1 MKVVKKTGLVPVH
14 TENSNDVFGLPPAEA
29 LRGLAAG
36 KLFLVEIPEGIETYE
51 IDDKPAAVKQ
61 EEKPAEDED
70 VVIPGNWESL
80 HYTKIVVLAKQI
92 LGVEDLPEDGD
103 KNMATIAKE
112 IVTAEIAKREAD
124 AAAGGEGSEGGEE
137 SPAGT
142 PNPGQPGS
150 FD

>member
-92 LGVEDLPEDGD
+92 LGVEDLPDRTSVVSGKSVSVRVD
-103 KNMATIAKE
+103 I
-112 IVTAEIAKREAD
+112 
-124 AAAGGEGSEGGEE
+124 GGRRVSKKKKK
-137 SPAGT
+137 
-142 PNPGQPGS
+142 
-150 FD
+150 